1 MPDQKNA
8 RANDQVYMDSRQE
21 SLNILQT
28 FGNTK
33 KMFLTVSINSVRL
46 LIFRSLEATLN
57 ELRQYKRQ
65 HDEWA
70 ALLNKILAEQASLES
85 RIESRRVYEE
95 FRMRQSKTGKGK
107 AI

>member
-1 MPDQKNA
+1 MSI
-8 RANDQVYMDSRQE
+8 Y
-21 SLNILQT
+21 NIKHLSNINKKISSNLKQT
-28 FGNTK
+28 
-33 KMFLTVSINSVRL
+33 

-85 RIESRRVYEE
+85 RIESRMGYEE

>member
-1 MPDQKNA
+1 MKN
-8 RANDQVYMDSRQE
+8 
-21 SLNILQT
+21 I
-28 FGNTK
+28 F
-33 KMFLTVSINSVRL
+33 NSVHL

-85 RIESRRVYEE
+85 RIESRMGYEE

-107 AI
+107 TI

>member
-1 MPDQKNA
+1 MFAIKFSIEKWIKKFWTAVFFLPAINA
-8 RANDQVYMDSRQE
+8 TVFR
-21 SLNILQT
+21 III
-28 FGNTK
+28 
-33 KMFLTVSINSVRL
+33 LTV
-46 LIFRSLEATLN
+46 LIYIYRSLEATLN

-85 RIESRRVYEE
+85 RIESRMGYEE

-107 AI
+107 DI

>member
-1 MPDQKNA
+1 M
-8 RANDQVYMDSRQE
+8 
-21 SLNILQT
+21 
-28 FGNTK
+28 
-33 KMFLTVSINSVRL
+33 
-46 LIFRSLEATLN
+46 LIYTYRSLEATLN

-85 RIESRRVYEE
+85 RIESRMGYEE

-107 AI
+107 AIQENRSSLDRYVPYACHYNPLLISNRS